1 MAYTRR
7 TYVQTAET
15 VRHEN
20 VRSVFSTQESNKDMV
35 WGEKMNALVK
45 TNRHYRR
52 FTKAMIEFIKR
63 YNPLQHFRLSN
74 TLTYWR
80 HIGLLT

>member
-20 VRSVFSTQESNKDMV
+20 VRLVFSTQESNKDLV
-35 WGEKMNALVK
+35 WGEKDE
-45 TNRHYRR
+45 R
-52 FTKAMIEFIKR
+52 
-63 YNPLQHFRLSN
+63 SC
-74 TLTYWR
+74 
-80 HIGLLT
+80 